1 VSDSLLIYQFNS
13 SFVPGNKNAEWRAA
27 VPSQFSWRNVLGWD
41 LRKEEEEEEEEVLIT
56 GIKY

>member
-1 VSDSLLIYQFNS
+1 
-13 SFVPGNKNAEWRAA
+13 

-41 LRKEEEEEEEEVLIT
+41 LRKEEEEEEEVLIT

>member
-1 VSDSLLIYQFNS
+1 
-13 SFVPGNKNAEWRAA
+13 